1 MGVWGHSM
9 LVRGGAVW
17 FAIML
22 IAILNGAARDI
33 LLVPRLGDP
42 LARAM
47 SCFTLA
53 ALIVLVTWVSLP
65 WIHPATPGDAW
76 TIGVMWLAMTLTF
89 EFVAGHYLF
98 HTAWSTLLA
107 DYNIFAGR
115 LWVLVLVVTTV
126 APAFAFRAVEIPVRD
141 TEISS
146 PVRDDT
152 PRR

>member
-1 MGVWGHSM
+1 M

-22 IAILNGAARDI
+22 IAILNGAARDV
-33 LLVPRLGDP
+33 LLVPRLGD
-42 LARAM
+42 LVARAL
-47 SCFTLA
+47 SCLTLA
-53 ALIVLVTWVSLP
+53 ALVVFVTWFSLH
-65 WIHPATPGDAW
+65 WIHPASMGDAW

-98 HTAWSTLLA
+98 GTEWATLLA
-107 DYNIFAGR
+107 DYNLLAGR
-115 LWVLVLVVTTV
+115 LWILVLVTTTV
-126 APAFAFRAVEIPVRD
+126 APALVFRAGEIPVCD

-146 PVRDDT
+146 PVADDT

>member
-1 MGVWGHSM
+1 M
-9 LVRGGAVW
+9 LIRAGAVW

-22 IAILNGAARDI
+22 IAILNGAARDT
-33 LLVPRLGDP
+33 LLVPRFGD
-42 LARAM
+42 LVARAL

-53 ALIVLVTWVSLP
+53 TLIVVVTWFSLQ
-65 WIHPATPGDAW
+65 WMHPASVGDAW
-76 TIGVMWLAMTLTF
+76 TIGVMWLAMTLIF

-98 HTAWSTLLA
+98 RTEWSTLLA

-115 LWVLVLVVTTV
+115 LWILVLVTTTV
-126 APAFAFRAVEIPVRD
+126 APALVFRAGDIPLSD

-146 PVRDDT
+146 PVPDDT

>member
-1 MGVWGHSM
+1 MF
-9 LVRGGAVW
+9 VRLAIVW

-53 ALIVLVTWVSLP
+53 ALIVLVTWASLP
-65 WIHPATPGDAW
+65 WIHPVTPGDAW

-98 HTAWSTLLA
+98 HTEWSTLLA
-107 DYNIFAGR
+107 DYNLLAGR
-115 LWVLVLVVTTV
+115 LWILVLVATTI
-126 APAFAFRAVEIPVRD
+126 APAFVFRAGEIPVRD

-146 PVRDDT
+146 PAPADT

>member
-1 MGVWGHSM
+1 M
-9 LVRGGAVW
+9 LVRAGAVW

-22 IAILNGAARDI
+22 IAILNGAARDM

-42 LARAM
+42 VARAL
-47 SCFTLA
+47 SCLTLA
-53 ALIVLVTWVSLP
+53 ALIVLVTWVSLR
-65 WIHPATPGDAW
+65 WIHPASLGDAW

-98 HTAWSTLLA
+98 HTEWSTLLA
-107 DYNIFAGR
+107 DYNLLAGR
-115 LWVLVLVVTTV
+115 LWILVLVTTTV
-126 APAFAFRAVEIPVRD
+126 APALVFRAGEIPVRD

-146 PVRDDT
+146 PAPDDT

>member
-1 MGVWGHSM
+1 M
-9 LVRGGAVW
+9 LVRAGAVW

-22 IAILNGAARDI
+22 IAILNGAARDV

-42 LARAM
+42 VARAL
-47 SCFTLA
+47 SCLTLA
-53 ALIVLVTWVSLP
+53 ALIVLVTWISFR
-65 WIHPATPGDAW
+65 WIHPASLGDAW
-76 TIGVMWLAMTLTF
+76 TIGAMWLAMTLTF

-107 DYNIFAGR
+107 DYNFLAGR
-115 LWVLVLVVTTV
+115 LWILVLVTTTI
-126 APAFAFRAVEIPVRD
+126 APALVFRAGEIPVRD

-146 PVRDDT
+146 PVPDDT